1 MGEYGFERECRTP
14 YSEVYTIVEDDAEE
28 PIGRLD
34 LHITSAAIHA
44 TLCVDES
51 LTQEAIHDLIEAIEE
66 ELAGEADLLRELE
79 DVVGVSREE
88 FIIHV
93 HQGRDV
99 GVFSNNEFDG
109 NGGGGGL

>member
-66 ELAGEADLLRELE
+66 ELV